1 MHVPLDSVHVE
12 LLNEPA
18 PELAHDTVVVG
29 VVLVPVSVSLSVTVY
44 VIAFP
49 AVPVD
54 GLGVT
59 VVLVVL
65 VDRVSDEVPELVL
78 CLSSPA

>member
-1 MHVPLDSVHVE
+1 MHAPPDSVHVVE
-12 LLNEPA
+12 LNDPG

-29 VVLVPVSVSLSVTVY
+29 VVVIPVSVSFTVAVY

-54 GLGVT
+54 GLVVT
-59 VVLVVL
+59 VVLVFL
-65 VDRVSDEVPELVL
+65 VDRVSDEVPELVV

>member
-1 MHVPLDSVHVE
+1 MHTPLDSVHVE
-12 LLNEPA
+12 LLNDPA
-18 PELAHDTVVVG
+18 PELVHDTVVVG
-29 VVLVPVSVSLSVTVY
+29 VVLVPVSVSLTVAVY